1 MRNKWRVTK
10 LDSVE
15 FCVVEVARFLPQDL
29 GFGSNLWARG
39 RRGAVRV
46 GGYSRWSKSGFEG

>member
-1 MRNKWRVTK
+1 MTK